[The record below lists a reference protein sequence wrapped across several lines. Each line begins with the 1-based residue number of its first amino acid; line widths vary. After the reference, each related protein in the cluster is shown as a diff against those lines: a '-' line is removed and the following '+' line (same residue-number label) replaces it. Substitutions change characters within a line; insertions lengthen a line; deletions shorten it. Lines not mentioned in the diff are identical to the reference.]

1 MIFYFNVYFS
11 DEEIEKKDIVEREI
25 EGIVGEENL
34 VPFGDTWVSEGWYA
48 HECEEYDEIFDRI
61 CEEIKEDYEKDG
73 YTSVKVV
80 SLNY

>member
-1 MIFYFNVYFS
+1 MIFYFNVHFS
-11 DEEIEKKDIVEREI
+11 DEGKEKTDIVEREI
-25 EGIVGEENL
+25 EGIDGEQNL

-48 HECEEYDEIFDRI
+48 NDCEEYDEIFKRI

-73 YTSVKVV
+73 YASVKVV